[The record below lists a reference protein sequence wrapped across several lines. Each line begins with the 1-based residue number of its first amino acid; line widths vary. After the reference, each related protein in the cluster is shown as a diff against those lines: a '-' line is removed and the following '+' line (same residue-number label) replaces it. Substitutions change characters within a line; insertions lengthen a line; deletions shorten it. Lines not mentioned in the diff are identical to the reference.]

1 LPTKFTVHLQNLNVL
16 GCDKFEQAFDELDSL
31 GGVGVTAFGGLRED
45 LPDDGNGQFVDDN
58 SDGENVDVAFP
69 ELPIGAIHGENPAL
83 GRLWYFAENKS
94 ADIQGR
100 QGGTEEECL
109 ESTVATFIF
118 CSGKILRREDGEV
131 DRSMPENASN
141 QEGEALDASKIEIE
155 GGC

>member
-1 LPTKFTVHLQNLNVL
+1 MNVL

-31 GGVGVTAFGGLRED
+31 RGVGVTAFGDLRED
-45 LPDDGNGQFVDDN
+45 HPNDGNGHFIDDN

-83 GRLWYFAENKS
+83 SRLWYFAENKS
-94 ADIQGR
+94 ANIQDR
-100 QGGTEEECL
+100 QRGTEEEGL

-118 CSGKILRREDGEV
+118 CTGKILRREDGEV
-131 DRSMPENASN
+131 DRSMAEHTSN
-141 QEGEALDASKIEIE
+141 QEGEALDASKIAIE